1 MFWQNGET
9 DKGDKEI
16 YISSLNDDNNI
27 MCLGF

>member
-16 YISSLNDDNNI
+16 YISSLNDINI